1 MANMEAL
8 RKLIREQQGSTD
20 TEPRYMIGEQLLE
33 MAEREPA
40 CAELLEK
47 DLVVKEM
54 SLDAAA
60 QKKAEKATEEAIRAK
75 NAEAEAKA
83 SLEEAKKKLKT
94 ASPEVAA
101 FKALYDD
108 MQSTAAKL
116 QAMIGKIRLND
127 PETAEKLT
135 KALKAFGA
143 SL

>member
-8 RKLIREQQGSTD
+8 RKLIQDQQGSTE

-60 QKKAEKATEEAIRAK
+60 KKMKEYADKNHKGAGCFCITPKVAEKILREFYGLPDPGKEPEQEAP
-75 NAEAEAKA
+75 KA
-83 SLEEAKKKLKT
+83 DYIDL
-94 ASPEVAA
+94 AS
-101 FKALYDD
+101 FL
-108 MQSTAAKL
+108 
-116 QAMIGKIRLND
+116 
-127 PETAEKLT
+127 
-135 KALKAFGA
+135 
-143 SL
+143 

>member
-60 QKKAEKATEEAIRAK
+60 QKLKEYADKNHKGVGCFCIVPKVAEKILREFYGLPKAGEAP
-75 NAEAEAKA
+75 AEPAQQQGYIDL
-83 SLEEAKKKLKT
+83 SSFL
-94 ASPEVAA
+94 
-101 FKALYDD
+101 
-108 MQSTAAKL
+108 
-116 QAMIGKIRLND
+116 
-127 PETAEKLT
+127 
-135 KALKAFGA
+135 
-143 SL
+143 